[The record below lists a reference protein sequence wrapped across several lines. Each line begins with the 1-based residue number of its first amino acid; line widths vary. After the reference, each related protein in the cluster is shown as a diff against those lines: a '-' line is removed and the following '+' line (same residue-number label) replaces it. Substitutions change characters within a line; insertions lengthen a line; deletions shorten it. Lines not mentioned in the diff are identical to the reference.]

1 MHKFNLNTMKKTIL
15 LVITAITTL
24 VASCKQEKKEEGP
37 SQMEQVMAIHD
48 EVMPEMSTINQL
60 ISELEKKTD
69 TTEMAVKYK
78 EAKTNLMDA
87 HTAMMDWMKGFGDR
101 FDSDEILKGKA
112 LTEEKQKW
120 LDEEEIKVKEMK
132 DKVNN
137 SIAEAKKLL
146 GLEQ

>member
-1 MHKFNLNTMKKTIL
+1 MLLAIIAIATI
-15 LVITAITTL
+15 V
-24 VASCKQEKKEEGP
+24 VSCKQEKKEESP
-37 SQMEQVMAIHD
+37 SQMEQIMAVHD
-48 EVMPEMSTINQL
+48 EVMPEMNTINKL

-69 TTEMAVKYK
+69 TTEMAIKYQ

-120 LDEEEIKVKEMK
+120 LDEEEVKVKEMR
-132 DKVNN
+132 DKVNS

-146 GLEQ
+146 GLEE